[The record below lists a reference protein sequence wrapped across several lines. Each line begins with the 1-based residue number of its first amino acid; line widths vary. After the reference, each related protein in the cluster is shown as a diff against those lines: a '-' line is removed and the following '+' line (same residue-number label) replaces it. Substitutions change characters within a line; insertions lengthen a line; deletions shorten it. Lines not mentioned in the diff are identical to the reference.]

1 MIKKYYKIFLLCFV
15 IGIPQQVNSDN
26 FLDFPLSHIIDSC
39 RITQQ
44 RFSPETE
51 SKANILKGRNQY
63 KTCMNFI
70 MSLSTTLNQRCLTIK
85 EKKLSPESSMTYADL
100 SNVKSTYELIDE
112 IILYSERF
120 PHFNNQIAWLHASK
134 AISQKWPCN

>member
-1 MIKKYYKIFLLCFV
+1 MIKKYYKIFLLCIVF
-15 IGIPQQVNSDN
+15 GSLPQANSDD
-26 FLDFPLSHIIDSC
+26 FLDFPLSYIVDSC
-39 RITQQ
+39 RITKQ

-51 SKANILKGRNQY
+51 SQADILKGRNQY

-70 MSLSTTLNQRCLTIK
+70 MSLSTTLNQRCLTMK

-134 AISQKWPCN
+134 AISQKWPCY

>member
-1 MIKKYYKIFLLCFV
+1 MKKCYKILLLFFV
-15 IGIPQQVNSDN
+15 FGILPRANSDN
-26 FLDFPLSHIIDSC
+26 FLDFPLSYIIDSC
-39 RITQQ
+39 SITQQ

-51 SKANILKGRNQY
+51 SQANILKGRKQY

-70 MSLSTTLNQRCLTIK
+70 MSLSTTLNQRCLTMK

>member
-1 MIKKYYKIFLLCFV
+1 MKKKYYKIFLLCFV
-15 IGIPQQVNSDN
+15 FVISQKVNADN
-26 FLDFPLSHIIDSC
+26 FLDFPLSYITDSC
-39 RITQQ
+39 RITKQ

-51 SKANILKGRNQY
+51 SQANILKGRNQY

-85 EKKLSPESSMTYADL
+85 EKKISPESSMTYADL

>member
-51 SKANILKGRNQY
+51 SQANILKGRNQY